1 MPYNGNKYR
10 DNTSILEMTKQE
22 FEQHRLEWLKEWNDK
37 WRLLDIDFEMYML
50 MKGVSP
56 DEYKRL
62 NEMIDGEPSGD
73 DCSISF

>member
-1 MPYNGNKYR
+1 MEK
-10 DNTSILEMTKQE
+10 SK
-22 FEQHRLEWLKEWNDK
+22 FEEHRLEWLKEWHSTY
-37 WRLLDIDFEMYML
+37 RLLDIDFETYMV
-50 MKGVSP
+50 MQGVSP

>member
-1 MPYNGNKYR
+1 MKLKKMEK
-10 DNTSILEMTKQE
+10 SK
-22 FEQHRLEWLKEWNDK
+22 FEEHRLEWLKEWYSTY
-37 WRLLDIDFEMYML
+37 RLLDIDFETYMV
-50 MKGVSP
+50 MQGVSP

>member
-1 MPYNGNKYR
+1 MKLKKVEK
-10 DNTSILEMTKQE
+10 SE
-22 FEQHRLEWLKEWNDK
+22 FEAHRLEWLKEWHSTY
-37 WRLLDIDFEMYML
+37 RLLDIDFEMYML

-62 NEMIDGEPSGD
+62 NEMVDGEPSGD